1 MDEPLTMASC
11 HNATLINPGPPALR
25 QLKTE
30 RKYIDGNNKKVRQ
43 WIYGRTDRNKQN
55 KVILL
60 VGETGAGK
68 TTMINTMINYILGV
82 KFDDQEFY
90 QITEEE
96 EENIDESQ
104 SQAHQMTVYEVFV
117 EENPISLTIIDT
129 PGYGH
134 TEGYEKDREISEY
147 LMRLFSDEDGIHDI
161 DAVCFVMK
169 ASQNRLS
176 DKELYIFHSVLSLF
190 GKDIEEN
197 IMFLLTYSDGGPPTD
212 ALNAIKTAEIPC
224 RRDERKRPVHFL
236 FNNQQKQHGAEQ
248 YEDAFRTSW
257 EMGEKS
263 MNRFFTLLDEKNRK
277 SVQMTLDVLKERR
290 RLEACVN
297 NLVERISDKESKTE
311 ELNQIQEALGQNRD
325 KIGRCENF
333 EFTVKRYFKEKVLIE
348 NEWWW
353 NRNATCCSVCQENCH
368 EWGCWWAG
376 DPSKCWVMKNE
387 RCTVCTN
394 KCHYSKHVKENK
406 KYVRKKKATTLTFVN
421 MKREYEHTGETSFQK
436 DIFENITKEHKRHMT
451 ESQNNIKKEEKV
463 KSELQKFK
471 NEKSKPLHEAYVTVM
486 SLSKITLK
494 SDSAFTLQHLDFLIP
509 RLKEEG
515 KDEWIKNL
523 EDLRK
528 AGEERKNKG
537 ALLHVMKLGAASPT
551 HHSQRKSLDE
561 PSEIIARDIRLRDE
575 FLELYERDH
584 LELQQCTERLHC
596 IIEKFEEDYRHS
608 SEASRD
614 AGWLLISG
622 GAALFAG
629 IVAAPFTLGT
639 SLLAATA
646 YVVVKRILALRAA
659 RFSSGISSSNEMRK
673 IKQLR
678 QDIEAELKEFQD
690 KVKPMIEKINK
701 IKHAE
706 NVIQIEDVIE
716 LTTQMSSNMH
726 LAASLAAD
734 VGKFNFVLAMIS
746 VFKNTNVLKDM
757 NKLAET
763 PIDIEPDESGMT
775 SKAGKFIVEMKKLI
789 HQLQNITIKL
799 QKAKDKIEM
808 Y

>member
-1 MDEPLTMASC
+1 MTTERRKSMDEPHSMAF
-11 HNATLINPGPPALR
+11 HHDAVLIKKGPPALYR
-25 QLKTE
+25 LNTE
-30 RKYIDGNNKKVRQ
+30 KKYIDGTNKKVRQ
-43 WIYGRTDRNKQN
+43 WIYGRRDKNKQN
-55 KVILL
+55 KVILM

-90 QITEEE
+90 QITEET
-96 EENIDESQ
+96 NRKDQSQ
-104 SQAHQMTVYEVFV
+104 SQTSEITVYEVFV

-134 TEGYEKDREISEY
+134 TEGCEEGYEKDREISEY

-169 ASQNRLS
+169 SSQNRLS
-176 DKELYIFHSVLSLF
+176 DKEFYIFHSVLSLF

-236 FNNQQKQHGAEQ
+236 FNNRQKEERDEE
-248 YEDAFRTSW
+248 YEHTFRTSW

-353 NRNATCCSVCQENCH
+353 NRKATCCSVCQENCH
-368 EWGCWWAG
+368 EWGCWLAIG
-376 DPSKCWVMKNE
+376 PSVCSVMTNQG
-387 RCTVCTN
+387 CTVCTK
-394 KCHYSKHVKENK
+394 KCLYSKHVKENK
-406 KYVRKKKATTLTFVN
+406 KYVRKTKQVTLTFDQL
-421 MKREYEHTGETSFQK
+421 KKEYEGTAENDKISFDK
-436 DIFENITKEHKRHMT
+436 KIYD
-451 ESQNNIKKEEKV
+451 NIKKKHECIKKETEDKTDIEKTLNC
-463 KSELQKFK
+463 ELEKIQK
-471 NEKSKPLHEAYVTVM
+471 EKSKLLNEVYTIIM

-515 KDEWIKNL
+515 KDEWMKNL

-537 ALLHVMKLGAASPT
+537 A
-551 HHSQRKSLDE
+551 
-561 PSEIIARDIRLRDE
+561 
-575 FLELYERDH
+575 
-584 LELQQCTERLHC
+584 
-596 IIEKFEEDYRHS
+596 FEY
-608 SEASRD
+608 
-614 AGWLLISG
+614 L
-622 GAALFAG
+622 
-629 IVAAPFTLGT
+629 VAFGRQ
-639 SLLAATA
+639 
-646 YVVVKRILALRAA
+646 KW
-659 RFSSGISSSNEMRK
+659 
-673 IKQLR
+673 KQMFNR
-678 QDIEAELKEFQD
+678 
-690 KVKPMIEKINK
+690 
-701 IKHAE
+701 
-706 NVIQIEDVIE
+706 
-716 LTTQMSSNMH
+716 
-726 LAASLAAD
+726 
-734 VGKFNFVLAMIS
+734 GKN
-746 VFKNTNVLKDM
+746 
-757 NKLAET
+757 
-763 PIDIEPDESGMT
+763 
-775 SKAGKFIVEMKKLI
+775 
-789 HQLQNITIKL
+789 
-799 QKAKDKIEM
+799 
-808 Y
+808 